1 MSSAKTGLQSYGAL
15 AIGVRHPVV
24 LIVGIALVVVAA
36 LLKFGML

>member
-24 LIVGIALVVVAA
+24 LIVGIGLLLIAA
-36 LLKFGML
+36 LLKFGVI